1 MPEPTSAPAPA
12 EEKQQLTIAKM
23 DSVAVDANHAAASVD
38 SSSSP
43 SLQPAPSA
51 QTPRSP
57 RSPLPQTTD
66 QLIKP
71 ATAVSELTAA
81 STQQTAAALSASLDQ
96 SIPLPVS
103 SSLPASSFDSLRT
116 EFNGLLSALWHDR
129 SDSSLERFKSEY
141 DKLLSVIRRH
151 QDNEKRLIGKCRELN
166 GEIVGNATKIQTA
179 LRLSFQDQANIHA
192 LKTEVEKAWKVVD
205 SGNERDRRNKEL
217 MTGLK
222 NEAVSLRDKLRESE
236 GLSESESEERS
247 RLLGKN
253 EQLTAT
259 IAQLTTQQAD
269 TATQVDNLNQLVTS
283 MEADKIRKDKEILIL
298 KEKYATQKTETQR
311 HFRKCERLS
320 NELMTLKET
329 NDKKQSNWNEKEKEN
344 NDLKDKYDGLMVEV
358 QTLQYNNATLSNE
371 NSLLKNKYDEAEKL
385 IYLMKEKEH
394 EMYGTCEQLNTEM
407 RKWSQLVKT
416 KENDILNLNKKIVQ
430 LEKTNQHTLQQKQ
443 ENDRYKE
450 WLKDEMKQVLK
461 RMDGFSVTAEGDE
474 VVIRE
479 LQGQLK
485 KLSGVLS
492 SCVEKCQ
499 VQSGLMAASE
509 AVNKQ
514 LEQDVG
520 AMKQTEAQLRMGNY
534 KLEKEKERESL
545 KCNGWYAKCKEKEEF
560 IKLKAMEIHELQKTI
575 TDEKNKLKLQQTLYE
590 QVRNDRNLFSRQ
602 QINSEDEINEMRR
615 KFNIMAHQIQQLK
628 EEIVTKDSALINEH
642 FVLKRLMEEC
652 KMLKRKL
659 NKRKE
664 MLLRAEEVMSGQT
677 MEIKQLRKVVSV
689 NEQSEA
695 VHVRQYEEMM
705 QERDMIGSQLIRR
718 NDELALLYE
727 KVRIQVSVLKKGE
740 EQYKEKLSTIGSK
753 EIEIAELKRRLSIK
767 IEEARSIQMIKH
779 EIHQLNHQLSV
790 EKSKVKALS
799 EELENPLNVHRWRKL
814 EGSDP
819 VRFDLL
825 QKIQILQKRLIQQ
838 TEATVEAAQSAD
850 EQRKLYEG
858 MKEMLA
864 RQPGPEVVE
873 VLSRYERG
881 EREKGK
887 QMRAMCAEMNMLNAQ
902 VAKLKWDNEKLEV
915 DKAELRK
922 KMMDS
927 KKRHDARELQ
937 QQQQQEEKQQDNLMG
952 ATGGGGT
959 VAVATVRDPFN
970 VHQDRFF
977 ASQPR
982 ITGGGFN
989 LSMTVPAAAA
999 ATGQ

>member
-1 MPEPTSAPAPA
+1 MPEPSSGPSQP
-12 EEKQQLTIAKM
+12 EEKQQLTIAKL
-23 DSVAVDANHAAASVD
+23 DAAAAYPDASHSTIDD
-38 SSSSP
+38 SSTSSP
-43 SLQPAPSA
+43 SLPPQPAPPALSPRS
-51 QTPRSP
+51 PRSP
-57 RSPLPQTTD
+57 RSPLPQTSE

-71 ATAVSELTAA
+71 STAATALMSG

-96 SIPLPVS
+96 SIPPPVS
-103 SSLPASSFDSLRT
+103 ASLPSSSFDSLRT
-116 EFNGLLSALWHDR
+116 EFNGLLSQLWHDR

-151 QDNEKRLIGKCRELN
+151 QDNEKRLINKCRELN
-166 GEIVGNATKIQTA
+166 GEIVNNATKIQTA

-192 LKTEVEKAWKVVD
+192 LKSEVEKAWKVVD
-205 SGNERDRRNKEL
+205 GGAERDKRNREIVN
-217 MTGLK
+217 GLK
-222 NEAVSLRDKLRESE
+222 NEVVSLRDKLKESE
-236 GLSESESEERS
+236 GLNESESEERT

-253 EQLTAT
+253 EQLSTT
-259 IAQLTTQQAD
+259 IAQLSTQQSETGLQID
-269 TATQVDNLNQLVTS
+269 SLNQLVGS
-283 MEADKIRKDKEILIL
+283 MEADKLRKDKDILLL

-329 NDKKQSNWNEKEKEN
+329 NDKKQTSWNEKEKEMN
-344 NDLKDKYDGLMVEV
+344 ELKDKYDGLMVEV
-358 QTLQYNNATLSNE
+358 QTLQYSNAALSNE
-371 NSLLKNKYDEAEKL
+371 NGLLKNKYDEAEKL

-407 RKWSQLVKT
+407 RKWSSFVKQ
-416 KENDILNLNKKIVQ
+416 KDGEIVLLNKKIVQ
-430 LEKTNQHTLQQKQ
+430 LEKSNQHTLQQKQ

-461 RMDGFSVTAEGDE
+461 KMDGFAVQAEGDE
-474 VVIRE
+474 LIIRE

-485 KLSGVLS
+485 KLSSLLS
-492 SCVEKCQ
+492 TTVEKCA
-499 VQSGLMAASE
+499 VQSGMMAASE
-509 AVNKQ
+509 QVNKQ
-514 LEQDVG
+514 LEQDVL
-520 AMKQTEAQLRMGNY
+520 AMKQTETQLRMGVY

-560 IKLKAMEIHELQKTI
+560 LKLKAMEIHELQKTI
-575 TDEKNKLKLQQTLYE
+575 SDEKSKLKLQQTLYE

-615 KFNIMAHQIQQLK
+615 KFNIMSHQIQQLK

-677 MEIKQLRKVVSV
+677 MEIKQLRKIVTV
-689 NEQSEA
+689 NEQAEK

-727 KVRIQVSVLKKGE
+727 KVRIQASVLKKGE
-740 EQYKEKLSTIGSK
+740 EQYKEKLGTIQQK
-753 EIEIAELKRRLSIK
+753 EVEIAELKRRLSIK

-779 EIHQLNHQLSV
+779 EIHQLNHQLAV

-838 TEATVEAAQSAD
+838 TEATVEAAQTAD

-873 VLSRYERG
+873 VLSKYERG
-881 EREKGK
+881 EREKSK

-915 DKAELRK
+915 DKVELRK
-922 KMMDS
+922 KMMEM
-927 KKRHDARELQ
+927 KKRYEAREQ
-937 QQQQQEEKQQDNLMG
+937 QQQLQEEKQQDNLTTTTTA
-952 ATGGGGT
+952 ATM
-959 VAVATVRDPFN
+959 RDPFN
-970 VHQDRFF
+970 VHQDKFF
-977 ASQPR
+977 ATQPR

-989 LSMTVPAAAA
+989 LSTTVPAATA

>member
-1 MPEPTSAPAPA
+1 MPEPSSGPVEA
-12 EEKQQLTIAKM
+12 EEKQQHGITKNDTGAHSDIPNHTTTND
-23 DSVAVDANHAAASVD
+23 DSTGTTTHT
-38 SSSSP
+38 P
-43 SLQPAPSA
+43 QPALSG
-51 QTPRSP
+51 QSPRSP

-66 QLIKP
+66 QLIKSSAV
-71 ATAVSELTAA
+71 ATALTST

-103 SSLPASSFDSLRT
+103 ASLPSSSFDSLRT
-116 EFNGLLSALWHDR
+116 EFNTLLSQLWHDR
-129 SDSSLERFKSEY
+129 SDSSLDRFKSEY

-151 QDNEKRLIGKCRELN
+151 QDNEKRLINKCRELN
-166 GEIVGNATKIQTA
+166 GEIVNNATKIQTA

-192 LKTEVEKAWKVVD
+192 LKSEVEKAWKVVD
-205 SGNERDRRNKEL
+205 SGVERDKRNREIIN
-217 MTGLK
+217 GLK
-222 NEAVSLRDKLRESE
+222 GEVVNLRDKLKESE
-236 GLSESESEERS
+236 GLSESESEERA

-253 EQLTAT
+253 DQLSAT
-259 IAQLTTQQAD
+259 ITQLTTQQAD
-269 TATQVDNLNQLVTS
+269 TATQIDNLNQLVGS
-283 MEADKIRKDKEILIL
+283 MEGDKLRKDKDILVL

-329 NDKKQSNWNEKEKEN
+329 GDKKQSAWNEKEAEMVS
-344 NDLKDKYDGLMVEV
+344 LKDKYDGLMVEV
-358 QTLQYNNATLSNE
+358 QTLQYNNATLAND
-371 NSLLKNKYDEAEKL
+371 NQLLKNKYEEAEKL

-394 EMYGTCEQLNTEM
+394 EMYGTCEQLNTEI
-407 RKWSQLVKT
+407 RKWSGYVKA
-416 KENDILNLNKKIVQ
+416 KEADIVALNKKVGQ
-430 LEKTNQHTLQQKQ
+430 LEKSNQHTLQQKQ

-450 WLKDEMKQVLK
+450 WLKDEMKAVLK
-461 RMDGFSVTAEGDE
+461 KMDGFAVQAEGDE
-474 VVIRE
+474 VVIRD
-479 LQGQLK
+479 LQSQLK
-485 KLSGVLS
+485 KLSTLLS
-492 SCVEKCQ
+492 TTVEKCA
-499 VQSGLMAASE
+499 VQSGMMAASE
-509 AVNKQ
+509 QVNKQ
-514 LEQDVG
+514 LEQDVL
-520 AMKQTEAQLRMGNY
+520 AMKQTEAALRMGVY

-545 KCNGWYAKCKEKEEF
+545 KCNGWYAKCKEKEELM
-560 IKLKAMEIHELQKTI
+560 KLKAMEVHELQKTI
-575 TDEKNKLKLQQTLYE
+575 ADEKAKLKLQQTLYE

-652 KMLKRKL
+652 KMIKRKL

-677 MEIKQLRKVVSV
+677 SEIKQLRKIVAV
-689 NEQSEA
+689 NEEA
-695 VHVRQYEEMM
+695 EKVHVRQYEEMM

-727 KVRIQVSVLKKGE
+727 KVRIQSSVLKKGE
-740 EQYKEKLSTIGSK
+740 EQYKDKLGTIGQR
-753 EIEIAELKRRLSIK
+753 EVEIAELKRRLSIK

-779 EIHQLNHQLSV
+779 EIHQLNHQLAV

-838 TEATVEAAQSAD
+838 TEATVEAAQTAD

-873 VLSRYERG
+873 VLSKYERG
-881 EREKGK
+881 EREKAK

-902 VAKLKWDNEKLEV
+902 VAALKWDNEKLEV
-915 DKAELRK
+915 DKVELRK
-922 KMMDS
+922 KMMEQRR
-927 KKRHDARELQ
+927 RHEARE
-937 QQQQQEEKQQDNLMG
+937 QQEEKQQDNLT
-952 ATGGGGT
+952 ATAAAAT
-959 VAVATVRDPFN
+959 VARDPFN
-970 VHQDRFF
+970 VHQDKFF

-989 LSMTVPAAAA
+989 LSMTLPAAAA